1 MEYSNSVVPCV
12 LENPASW
19 YRKKGDTEKTEED
32 KYELCTSEFEL
43 EGSEWT
49 SEVSIICKKDSQ
61 NYWTFPCLHFIA

>member
-43 EGSEWT
+43 EGSE
-49 SEVSIICKKDSQ
+49 
-61 NYWTFPCLHFIA
+61 